1 MGPGPNGTING
12 IKKKN
17 TAGEAG
23 QGQGLDGRYE
33 EVLDCQYYSYTIY
46 AIIRPSTPEWSLP
59 STDIPERTAAYRGS
73 GNWRTAADF
82 LDAQSADRCLFRHS
96 TSG

>member
-1 MGPGPNGTING
+1 MGCDWRT
-12 IKKKN
+12 

-23 QGQGLDGRYE
+23 QGPDGRYE
-33 EVLDCQYYSYTIY
+33 GALGCQYYSYIMH
-46 AIIRPSTPEWSLP
+46 AIICHYPPEYARGQWKWSLP

-82 LDAQSADRCLFRHS
+82 LDAQSADRCLFRHG